1 MTISTDPRLVAASGG
16 VSLDFDNTV
25 ILQALLFTLLLLIL
39 KPLLLDPMLRIF
51 ALREE
56 KTEGERAE
64 ARRLQERAVK
74 LLEQY
79 EKELGRVAE
88 VATRERER
96 LRAETAKLETQI
108 MREAREATTAIIEE
122 GRRRIESE
130 VNAIRFQ
137 LGKESERASELIVER
152 VLGRGTN

>member
-25 ILQALLFTLLLLIL
+25 ILQAALFTLLLLIL

-56 KTEGERAE
+56 KTEGERAA
-64 ARRLQERAVK
+64 ARALQERAGE
-74 LLEQY
+74 LLERY

-96 LRAETAKLETQI
+96 LRGETAKLETEI
-108 MREAREATTAIIEE
+108 MREAREATTRIIDE
-122 GRRRIESE
+122 GRRRLETE
-130 VNAIRFQ
+130 VNAIRFD
-137 LGKESERASELIVER
+137 LGKESQRASEMIVER
-152 VLGRGTN
+152 VLGRSLN

>member
-25 ILQALLFTLLLLIL
+25 ILQAALFTLLLLIL

-56 KTEGERAE
+56 KTEGERAA
-64 ARRLQERAVK
+64 ARALQERAGE
-74 LLEQY
+74 LLERY

-88 VATRERER
+88 VAARERER
-96 LRAETAKLETQI
+96 LRAETAKLETEI
-108 MREAREATTAIIEE
+108 MREAREATTRIIDD
-122 GRRRIESE
+122 GRRRLETE
-130 VNAIRFQ
+130 VNAIRFD
-137 LGKESERASELIVER
+137 LGKESQRASEMIVER
-152 VLGRGTN
+152 VLGRSLN

>member
-25 ILQALLFTLLLLIL
+25 ILQALLFTLLILIL

-56 KTEGERAE
+56 KTEGERAA
-64 ARRLQERAVK
+64 ARELQERAVR

-79 EKELGRVAE
+79 EVELGRVAE

-96 LRAETAKLETQI
+96 MRAETSKLETQI
-108 MREAREATTAIIEE
+108 MREARDATTLIIEE

-152 VLGRGTN
+152 VLGRGLN

>member
-25 ILQALLFTLLLLIL
+25 ILQALLFTLLILIL

-56 KTEGERAE
+56 KTEGERAA
-64 ARRLQERAVK
+64 ARELQERAGR

-79 EKELGRVAE
+79 EIELGRVAE

-96 LRAETAKLETQI
+96 LRAETSKLETQI
-108 MREAREATTAIIEE
+108 MREARDATTLIIEE

-152 VLGRGTN
+152 VLGRGLN